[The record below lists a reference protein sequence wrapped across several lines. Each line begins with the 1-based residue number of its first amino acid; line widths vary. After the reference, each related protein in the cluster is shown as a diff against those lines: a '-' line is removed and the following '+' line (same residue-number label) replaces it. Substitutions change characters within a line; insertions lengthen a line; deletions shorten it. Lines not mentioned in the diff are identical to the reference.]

1 MEKVINFENAVTYLK
16 SKLTPIALGQINN
29 VFTFVFKDINETY
42 ILDGHSENGKG
53 WLKGS
58 PEDFNLTSNFQVSI
72 STIDFAKLVFGEL
85 NPMAGMVTG
94 RMKLK
99 GSIKEALK
107 LDRLLKS
114 V

>member
-1 MEKVINFENAVTYLK
+1 MEKIINFESAVEHLK
-16 SKLTPIALGQINN
+16 SKLTPNALGQINN
-29 VFTFVFKDINETY
+29 VFTFVFKDTNETF
-42 ILDGHSENGKG
+42 ILDGHDENGKG

-58 PEDFNLTSNFQVSI
+58 PEDFNLTSDFQVSI
-72 STIDFAKLVFGEL
+72 TTDDFAKLVFGEL

-114 V
+114 E